1 MTKEQVK
8 KILEQNDI
16 IVKKQYGQNF
26 LLDDN
31 ILKNIGM
38 RQEAILR
45 NRKIN
50 NKTGKPENLIIF
62 SITKEEMQK
71 QKVS

>member
-31 ILKNIGM
+31 ILKNID
-38 RQEAILR
+38 
-45 NRKIN
+45 
-50 NKTGKPENLIIF
+50 
-62 SITKEEMQK
+62 K
-71 QKVS
+71 QKCRVKKRY

>member
-31 ILKNIGM
+31 ILKNI
-38 RQEAILR
+38 
-45 NRKIN
+45 N
-50 NKTGKPENLIIF
+50 NKTLENIVGNI
-62 SITKEEMQK
+62 
-71 QKVS
+71 